1 MTTLEKSVL
10 DKLTQLNK
18 AKEKGAA
25 TASAGPDPLIVPEVK
40 PEYTG
45 NLKPFSKVFDLKS
58 ASIGKDHAV
67 PVFVDTDWPEEVR
80 HLIPEIDPGYVFP
93 VAQLEEALA
102 GLYYHSDNVFAHGP
116 KGSGKSSLFHQICAR
131 LRIPFVRINCRLDM
145 ESSAI
150 FGSIVFDPINGISW
164 KDGPAAE
171 LAKSGGMLCIDE
183 LAQMPAGIA
192 MSMQYML
199 ERNGKVFLADK
210 PGSSAEKTITPNKW
224 FRLVATDNTQLQGD
238 NTGHYVGAQIQNEA
252 MLDRFGTT
260 ILLDY
265 LSAKHEKEVLKNR
278 IPSLPDSWI
287 NDMLSVAKLVRQG
300 YDKGTMQFT
309 MSPRGLINWGEKAV
323 YWGSLKR
330 GFAISFHSKL
340 VEQDQKIAAE
350 IWKKVTSTE
359 LE

>member
-1 MTTLEKSVL
+1 MTTPAIEKAVI
-10 DKLTQLNK
+10 DRLTKINK
-18 AKEKGAA
+18 AKEKIE
-25 TASAGPDPLIVPEVK
+25 AGTPAVPEIVAHVPK
-40 PEYTG
+40 DTG
-45 NLKPFSKVFDLKS
+45 NKRPMSEVFDVKVTEM
-58 ASIGKDHAV
+58 DHAV
-67 PVFVDTDWPEEVR
+67 PVFKDTDWPESVR
-80 HLIPEIDPGYVFP
+80 HLIPEVDPGYVFP
-93 VAQLEEALA
+93 IEALEESLA
-102 GLYYHSDNVFAHGP
+102 GLWHHHDNVFAHGP

-131 LRIPFVRINCRLDM
+131 QRIPFVRINCRLDM

-171 LAKSGGMLCIDE
+171 LAKTGGILCIDE
-183 LAQMPAGIA
+183 IAQMPAGIA

-199 ERNGKVFLADK
+199 ERGGRVFLADK
-210 PGSSAEKTITPNKW
+210 PGSSTEKTIVPHES

-260 ILLDY
+260 IELDY
-265 LSAKHEKEVLKNR
+265 LSDKHERKVLKNR

-287 NDMLSVAKLVRQG
+287 TDMLSISKLVRTG
-300 YDKGTMQFT
+300 YEKGTIQFT
-309 MSPRGLINWGEKAV
+309 MSPRGLINWGEKAI

-330 GFAISFHSKL
+330 GFHISFFSKL
-340 VEQDQKIAAE
+340 VETDQKLTAE